1 MHIRR
6 SLRQDALAALDV
18 KLTEEEVKALE
29 APYMPNPVVGI
40 S

>member
-1 MHIRR
+1 LKKRET
-6 SLRQDALAALDV
+6 ADV

-29 APYMPNPVVGI
+29 APYMPHPVVGI